1 MNLDLEIQVPGSIFI
16 FNVFSFQGFRATF
29 YFLALNS
36 GPVISGNDISVYPV
50 TVMGFVLR
58 DFSKVFSH
66 TFRLDMAEL
75 TLRAVINLM
84 IYPIKN
90 ISKNVVFVLF
100 LPHVF
105 LQVGIKQ
112 VIRCAMHTPG
122 NTKPISVTGYID
134 ISLPANTEPEF
145 NARN

>member
-1 MNLDLEIQVPGSIFI
+1 MS
-16 FNVFSFQGFRATF
+16 AMF

-36 GPVISGNDISVYPV
+36 GNDISIYPV
-50 TVMGFVLR
+50 TSIGFVLR

-75 TLRAVINLM
+75 TLRAVIKW
-84 IYPIKN
+84 YPKN

-112 VIRCAMHTPG
+112 VILCAMHTPVS
-122 NTKPISVTGYID
+122 ITGIKRETQNLY
-134 ISLPANTEPEF
+134 
-145 NARN
+145 R